1 MHAQVD
7 AVLCTSHSAHVLSFP
22 CMVHT
27 GRRARDSNVKAETVN
42 MDKKNQTVGC
52 LDCIVLQAVPGYDC
66 IIIEKL

>member
-1 MHAQVD
+1 
-7 AVLCTSHSAHVLSFP
+7 
-22 CMVHT
+22 MVHT